1 MKYIIPLFFWIAL
14 SSCNTETKTSDQKQ
28 GKPNKDSL
36 PPMEF
41 MNVTTALNIVPLR
54 QLPKGFYLD
63 SIMKTDTV
71 SGHQTI
77 IYYPLAETNAAFNK
91 KLKTFIQKQEHEYI
105 PDRKPEE
112 YAYSSFD
119 MWLISVDSVQKKQKF
134 KFKMQSFYSGAAHY
148 NNDSAV
154 FVY

>member
-1 MKYIIPLFFWIAL
+1 MKYIILLAFLVAL
-14 SSCNTETKTSDQKQ
+14 NACNTETKTSDQKQ
-28 GKPNKDSL
+28 KNPEKDSL
-36 PPMEF
+36 PVEF
-41 MNVTTALNIVPLR
+41 LNVTTALNVVPLR
-54 QLPKGFYLD
+54 QLPKGFHLD

-91 KLKTFIQKQEHEYI
+91 NLKTFIQKQEHDYI

-112 YAYSSFD
+112 YTYSSFD

-148 NNDSAV
+148 NNDSIT